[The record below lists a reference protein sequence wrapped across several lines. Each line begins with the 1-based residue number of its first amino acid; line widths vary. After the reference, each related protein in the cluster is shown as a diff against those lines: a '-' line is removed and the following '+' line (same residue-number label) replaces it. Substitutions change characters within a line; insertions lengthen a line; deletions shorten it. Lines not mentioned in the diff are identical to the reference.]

1 LSQERILLETLALR
15 AGEAAV
21 EEEVVAVATLQLFSL
36 FWICG
41 TQVILPLLNR
51 FPLSVAESES
61 RCTAVFSAGTADS
74 ERR

>member
-36 FWICG
+36 F
-41 TQVILPLLNR
+41 
-51 FPLSVAESES
+51 
-61 RCTAVFSAGTADS
+61 
-74 ERR
+74 